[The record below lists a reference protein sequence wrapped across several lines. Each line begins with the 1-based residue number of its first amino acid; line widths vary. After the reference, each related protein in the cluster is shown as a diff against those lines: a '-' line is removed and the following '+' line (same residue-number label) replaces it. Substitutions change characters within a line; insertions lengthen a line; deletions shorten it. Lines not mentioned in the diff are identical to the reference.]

1 MLGLDQTTL
10 GRPSANKPLPDY
22 VVARARDDEARF
34 RGGSSLGRWLSDEGT
49 GFDSL
54 ASIRSVRIRPNPAIA
69 RAVPPNA
76 SSLGKYSW
84 GALLTHVPERSSEPL
99 SGATSG
105 LSQSKQVGESVA
117 SEQVQSA
124 IQLKLPYSTI
134 IQAAL
139 ASGDVTAARTLL
151 AVAMSTEEPSGPL
164 VNLGRLLLAP
174 SVQPVAR
181 QTSTKASEM
190 RWLVEHAASHRG
202 RWVALRGT
210 TLLAAEETLAVL
222 LVRVAQLH
230 LEERPLIHRL

>member
-10 GRPSANKPLPDY
+10 GRPSANAPLPDY
-22 VVARARDDEARF
+22 VVARAWDDEARL

-54 ASIRSVRIRPNPAIA
+54 APRSVRLRPNPAVA
-69 RAVPPNA
+69 RGVPPNA

-84 GALLTHVPERSSEPL
+84 GALLRHVPERSSEPL

-124 IQLKLPYSTI
+124 TELRLPYSAI

-151 AVAMSTEEPSGPL
+151 AVAMSTEEPSGSL

-181 QTSTKASEM
+181 QESTKASEM

-210 TLLAAEETLAVL
+210 TLLAAEDTLAAL
-222 LVRVAQLH
+222 LVRVAQLR